1 MLRNSIVPKEFRKVI
16 KYHVVNIILFDI
28 GVILAVLKYF
38 FELNILDTEELIHY
52 APFDILLSMR
62 KMSVKE
68 RRRCYCLIGRLS
80 HLTLF
85 YEDGEQTHIGK
96 FLRKNYIVYEETGE
110 GQ

>member
-1 MLRNSIVPKEFRKVI
+1 MLRNSIVPKEFRKAI
-16 KYHVVNIILFDI
+16 TYHVVNFVLFDI

-68 RRRCYCLIGRLS
+68 HCRCYCLIGRLS
-80 HLTLF
+80 HQTDF
-85 YEDGEQTHIGK
+85 YDDGEQTRAGK
-96 FLRKNYIVYEETGE
+96 FLRKTYYRL
-110 GQ
+110 